1 MEQGLIQLLLLVQI
15 VEGINMFDLNLI
27 FGVITTQMLDF
38 QQRWAEYYETIFDK
52 VVSLMALAN
61 QSGIYGHADNQNYYD
76 QINNF
81 NYLFLYLYIIRQ
93 EYQAEEQLFNAGII
107 SELVTVQELAE
118 NYSLDCIRK
127 SMLCNGYNVL
137 PFYQLFDLNY
147 MNVQTL
153 DGIGYMAINP
163 NNTAAPDFR
172 VS

>member
-1 MEQGLIQLLLLVQI
+1 
-15 VEGINMFDLNLI
+15 MFDLNMI
-27 FGVITTQMLDF
+27 FNTLTPQMQDF
-38 QQRWAEYYETIFDK
+38 QQRWAEYYEKIFDK
-52 VVSLMALAN
+52 MGALLALAN
-61 QSGIYGHADNQNYYD
+61 QSGIYGHSDNQDYYD

-93 EYQAEEQLFNAGII
+93 EYQAEEQLYNAGLI
-107 SELVTVQELAE
+107 SELVTMEELSE

-137 PFYQLFDLNY
+137 PLYQLFDLNY
-147 MNVQTL
+147 MNVQSL

>member
-1 MEQGLIQLLLLVQI
+1 
-15 VEGINMFDLNLI
+15 MFDLNLI
-27 FGVITTQMLDF
+27 FGGITAQMQDF
-38 QQRWAEYYETIFDK
+38 QQRWSEYYELIFNK
-52 VVSLMALAN
+52 ISALLALSN
-61 QSGIYGHADNQNYYD
+61 QAGIYGHSDTQDYYD

-93 EYQAEEQLFNAGII
+93 EYQTEEQLFNAGLI
-107 SELVTVQELAE
+107 SELVTIQELAD

-127 SMLCNGYNVL
+127 TMLCNGFNIIPL
-137 PFYQLFDLNY
+137 YQLFDLNY